1 MDRDAL
7 AERNRQLA
15 QAFHST
21 PMRHRF
27 RQRMLR
33 AAALFPFAAQHT
45 RRFRVLFIRPDHIG
59 DLLLAT
65 PAIRALKQAQ
75 PFAEIHVLAGPWAA
89 PILEPIEEID
99 QVLTIRF
106 PGFDREEEKHHPLA
120 PYLYAL
126 KVSRQLRAIGY
137 SAAVM
142 MRPDHW
148 WGGLLAHM
156 AGIRER
162 IGYALP
168 DVAPFLTR
176 ALPYQMEHVVRQ
188 NLRLVQH
195 WTGRIE
201 DNAVPYTLKPD
212 AATDAALDDWA
223 QVRRVALSR
232 PLVCVH
238 PGAGTRYKQWESSR
252 WAQVADALHEQT
264 GAAIVFTGSRGE
276 APLVAQIVALARHTH
291 HSAAGE
297 LSLMQ
302 VAALYRR
309 ASLAIGCDS
318 GPMHIA
324 AAVGTPT
331 VTLFGPASPAEFAP
345 WGDKRQHIVLAS
357 PIACRPCRVLD
368 WGDDDP
374 ALHPCLR
381 DIGIGEVLDAA
392 RTLLN

>member
-1 MDRDAL
+1 
-7 AERNRQLA
+7 
-15 QAFHST
+15 
-21 PMRHRF
+21 MRHRF
-27 RQRMLR
+27 RQRLLR
-33 AAALFPFAAQHT
+33 AAALVPFVQQGT

-65 PAIRALKQAQ
+65 PAVRALKQAQ
-75 PFAEIHVLAGPWAA
+75 PHAEIHVLAGPWAA
-89 PILEPIEEID
+89 PIVETIEEID
-99 QVLTIRF
+99 QVLTINF
-106 PGFDREEEKHHPLA
+106 PGFDREENNRHPLQ

-126 KVSRQLRAIGY
+126 RVSRQLRAIGY
-137 SAAVM
+137 SAAII

-148 WGGLLAHM
+148 WGALLAHA

-176 ALPYQMEHVVRQ
+176 ALPHQPDHAVRQ
-188 NLRLVQH
+188 NMRLVQH
-195 WTGRIE
+195 WTGHVE
-201 DNAVPYTLKPD
+201 DAAIPYRLEPD
-212 AATDAALDDWA
+212 ARTHEALSDWT
-223 QVRRVALSR
+223 QVRGVNFGG

-264 GAAIVFTGSRGE
+264 NATIVFTGSRGE
-276 APLVAQIVALARHTH
+276 APLVAQIAALARHTH

-302 VAALYRR
+302 VAALYAR
-309 ASLAIGCDS
+309 ASLVIGCDS

-324 AAVGTPT
+324 AAVNVPT
-331 VTLFGPASPAEFAP
+331 VTLFGPANPAEFAP
-345 WGDKRQHIVLAS
+345 WGDKRRHIVLAS
-357 PIACRPCRVLD
+357 PITCRPCRVLD

-381 DIGIGEVLDAA
+381 DIGIGEMLEAA
-392 RTLLN
+392 RRLLN